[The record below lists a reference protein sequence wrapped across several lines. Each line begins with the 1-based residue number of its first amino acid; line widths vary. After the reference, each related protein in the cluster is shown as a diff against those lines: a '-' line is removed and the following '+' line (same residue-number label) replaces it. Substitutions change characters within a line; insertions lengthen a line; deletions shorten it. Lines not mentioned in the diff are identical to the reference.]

1 MLQPEREHKRE
12 PCGQDVS
19 APRSPPAVLLH
30 GLVRE
35 RPSTRHETSLYRNHG
50 LSRRDEDQPSSS
62 PLATHLS
69 HLRGRVDQ
77 VPHVTVEF
85 IFPPV
90 SRGIAG
96 STNHKAVGETVWNRD
111 KVRVSRK
118 RNGGSSTPWLL
129 SHGVFTWVYL
139 GSLLAGNRSLSLLW
153 SSLNSSNVLWTNS
166 ASLWPSFS
174 TFTTKA
180 WNQSD
185 VTVELPQPRLA
196 LTVNRQQPQQLLGL
210 RPYASLR

>member
-35 RPSTRHETSLYRNHG
+35 RPSTRHETTLYRNHG

-118 RNGGSSTPWLL
+118 RNSGSCLP
-129 SHGVFTWVYL
+129 GFTWVVCWQETEVSVCC
-139 GSLLAGNRSLSLLW
+139 GVHETPQT
-153 SSLNSSNVLWTNS
+153 SSGQTAPPCGHPSPPSPRRPGTN
-166 ASLWPSFS
+166 
-174 TFTTKA
+174 
-180 WNQSD
+180 QM
-185 VTVELPQPRLA
+185 
-196 LTVNRQQPQQLLGL
+196 
-210 RPYASLR
+210 